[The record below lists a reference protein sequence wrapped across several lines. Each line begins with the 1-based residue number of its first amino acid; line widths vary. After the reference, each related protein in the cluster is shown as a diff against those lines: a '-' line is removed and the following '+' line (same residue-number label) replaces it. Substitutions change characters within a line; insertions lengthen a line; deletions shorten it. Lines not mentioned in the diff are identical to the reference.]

1 LKDPKKLRAAIMARL
16 NASFDGCTK
25 LGRIGKS
32 RSNRDK
38 SGDDGLTDE
47 QKNLEQEKLFLEAR
61 EQFNQEQM
69 ALEKES
75 ERQQQI
81 AASKADNNGFGT

>member
-1 LKDPKKLRAAIMARL
+1 MKDPKKLRAAIMARL

-47 QKNLEQEKLFLEAR
+47 
-61 EQFNQEQM
+61 
-69 ALEKES
+69 
-75 ERQQQI
+75 
-81 AASKADNNGFGT
+81 